1 MSGELR
7 EKASKS
13 SLLSTQGS
21 KLLVIVGPTA
31 SGKSNLALK
40 LAKLCNGE
48 IICADSRTV
57 YKGLDIGTAK
67 PSEQDRVEVPHH
79 LLDIVEPN
87 ENFTAA
93 DFKQKAELAI
103 KDIQAREK
111 LPIMVG
117 GSGLYIDA
125 VLFDYGFSGSG
136 ASKDEV
142 NPRHLARSIE
152 RKSKALRSDA
162 VIVGL
167 EVDRDVLKARIAKR
181 IDDMLT
187 AGFLDE
193 VKHVQTT
200 YPTSKALL
208 APGYKA
214 FNEHLLGNVS
224 LEDAKALFIKN
235 DYNLAKRQMTWF
247 KRNKHIHWLNNQNT
261 YVRDTTES
269 LNKLH

>member
-13 SLLSTQGS
+13 SLLNTQDS

-40 LAKLCNGE
+40 LARLCNGE
-48 IICADSRTV
+48 IICADSRTA

-67 PSEQDRVEVPHH
+67 PSQQDQKEVTHH
-79 LLDIVEPN
+79 LLDVVKPDQD
-87 ENFTAA
+87 FTVS
-93 DFKQKAELAI
+93 DFKLLADKI
-103 KDIQAREK
+103 IRDIQNRGK

-125 VLFDYGFSGSG
+125 VLFNYQFSETG
-136 ASKDEV
+136 ASKDSA
-142 NPRHLARSIE
+142 NPRHLDKDVP
-152 RKSKALRSDA
+152 RKSDDLRSDA
-162 VIVGL
+162 IVVGL
-167 EVDRDVLKARIAKR
+167 EVDREFLKERISRR
-181 IDDMLT
+181 IDHMLER
-187 AGFLDE
+187 GLIEE
-193 VKHVQTT
+193 VRQLQAD
-200 YPTSKALL
+200 YPNSKALL

-214 FNEHLLGNVS
+214 FSEQVLGHLS
-224 LEDAKALFIKN
+224 IDESKALFIKN

-247 KRNKHIHWLNNQNT
+247 KRNKKIHWLNNQNT
-261 YVRDTTES
+261 YVRDTIKL